1 MNLEI
6 RNGKI
11 DRDGKE
17 EVITTFV
24 LKNRVREKIAWPFNA
39 DIQMAGLG
47 PELDSKRF
55 WKVLGAAFQVE
66 KIIASG
72 PAVTIIWKNHE
83 KTRVK
88 IDECSEY
95 SIYFAFCSAV
105 CKRLF
110 GSNSTIKREISNHL
124 SVDWERVSDEAFD
137 DLINYVDAPEWC
149 YE

>member
-1 MNLEI
+1 MNWEVT
-6 RNGKI
+6 NGKI
-11 DRDGKE
+11 YCDGI
-17 EVITTFV
+17 EVNGPIV
-24 LKNRVREKIAWPFNA
+24 LKNRMGTSF
-39 DIQMAGLG
+39 DIPTDVQKLGLD
-47 PELDSKRF
+47 PKRF

-137 DLINYVDAPEWC
+137 DLINYVEAPEWC

>member
-1 MNLEI
+1 MNWEVT
-6 RNGKI
+6 NGKI
-11 DRDGKE
+11 YCDGR
-17 EVITTFV
+17 EVNGSLV
-24 LKNRVREKIAWPFNA
+24 LKNSMGVSF
-39 DIQMAGLG
+39 DIPTDVQKLGLD
-47 PELDSKRF
+47 PKRF

>member
-1 MNLEI
+1 MNWEI
-6 RNGKI
+6 TNGKI
-11 DRDGKE
+11 YCDGR
-17 EVITTFV
+17 EVNGSLV
-24 LKNRVREKIAWPFNA
+24 LKNRMGVSF
-39 DIQMAGLG
+39 DIPTDVQKLGLD
-47 PELDSKRF
+47 PRRF

>member
-1 MNLEI
+1 MIWEVT
-6 RNGKI
+6 NGKI
-11 DRDGKE
+11 YCDGI
-17 EVITTFV
+17 EVNGPIV
-24 LKNRVREKIAWPFNA
+24 QKNRMGASF
-39 DIQMAGLG
+39 DIPTDVQKLGLD
-47 PELDSKRF
+47 PKRF

-88 IDECSEY
+88 IGECSEY

-124 SVDWERVSDEAFD
+124 SVDWERVSDEAIG
-137 DLINYVDAPEWC
+137 DLINYVEAPEWC

>member
-1 MNLEI
+1 MNLEARV
-6 RNGKI
+6 RNGKNYC
-11 DRDGKE
+11 DEKE
-17 EVITTFV
+17 EVTTFV
-24 LKNRVREKIAWPFNA
+24 QKACAGRKITWPFNV
-39 DIQMAGLG
+39 DIQIAGFDD
-47 PELDSKRF
+47 PRCF
-55 WKVLGAAFQVE
+55 WKALGEAFQIE

-72 PAVTIIWKNHE
+72 PAVTIIWKDHE

-105 CKRLF
+105 CKKLF
-110 GSNSTIKREISNHL
+110 GNNSTIKREISNHL

>member
-1 MNLEI
+1 MNWEI
-6 RNGKI
+6 TNGKI
-11 DRDGKE
+11 YCDGR
-17 EVITTFV
+17 EVNGSLV
-24 LKNRVREKIAWPFNA
+24 LKNRMGVSF
-39 DIQMAGLG
+39 DIPTDVQKLGLD
-47 PELDSKRF
+47 PKRF

>member
-1 MNLEI
+1 MNWEVT
-6 RNGKI
+6 NGKI
-11 DRDGKE
+11 YCDGR
-17 EVITTFV
+17 EVNGSLV
-24 LKNRVREKIAWPFNA
+24 LKNRMGVSF
-39 DIQMAGLG
+39 DIPTDVQKLGLD
-47 PELDSKRF
+47 PKRF

>member
-1 MNLEI
+1 MNWEVT
-6 RNGKI
+6 NGKI
-11 DRDGKE
+11 YFDGI
-17 EVITTFV
+17 EVNGPIV
-24 LKNRVREKIAWPFNA
+24 LKNRMGTSF
-39 DIQMAGLG
+39 DIPTDVQKLGLD
-47 PELDSKRF
+47 PKRF
-55 WKVLGAAFQVE
+55 WKVLGAAFQAE

-137 DLINYVDAPEWC
+137 DLINYVEAPEWC

>member
-1 MNLEI
+1 MNWEI
-6 RNGKI
+6 TNGKI
-11 DRDGKE
+11 YCDGR
-17 EVITTFV
+17 EVNDSLV
-24 LKNRVREKIAWPFNA
+24 LKNRMGVSF
-39 DIQMAGLG
+39 DIPTDVQKLGLD
-47 PELDSKRF
+47 PKRF

>member
-6 RNGKI
+6 RNGKVN
-11 DRDGKE
+11 RDGKE
-17 EVITTFV
+17 EVTTTFV
-24 LKNRVREKIAWPFNA
+24 LKARADEKIAWPFNA
-39 DIQMAGLG
+39 DILIAGLDDPRRFRKTLG
-47 PELDSKRF
+47 DS
-55 WKVLGAAFQVE
+55 FQVE

-72 PAVTIIWKNHE
+72 PVVTIIWKNHE

-105 CKRLF
+105 CKKLF
-110 GSNSTIKREISNHL
+110 GNNSTIKREISNHL
-124 SVDWERVSDEAFD
+124 DVDWERVSDEAFD

>member
-1 MNLEI
+1 MNWEVT
-6 RNGKI
+6 NGKI
-11 DRDGKE
+11 YCDGR
-17 EVITTFV
+17 EVNGSLV
-24 LKNRVREKIAWPFNA
+24 LKNRMGVSF
-39 DIQMAGLG
+39 DIPTDVQKLGLD
-47 PELDSKRF
+47 PKRF

-137 DLINYVDAPEWC
+137 DLINYVEAPEWC

>member
-1 MNLEI
+1 MNWEI
-6 RNGKI
+6 TNGKI
-11 DRDGKE
+11 YCDGR
-17 EVITTFV
+17 EVNGSLV
-24 LKNRVREKIAWPFNA
+24 LKNRMGVSF
-39 DIQMAGLG
+39 DIPTDVQKLGLD
-47 PELDSKRF
+47 PKRF

-105 CKRLF
+105 CKKLF
-110 GSNSTIKREISNHL
+110 GNNSTIKREISNHL